1 MDREP
6 EMTKSDQITC
16 PKCGEEMFP
25 HLPCCQLVI
34 AQEPNQKK
42 IRKKMHQIA
51 TELEWLR
58 WLRKTAPPHER
69 VLEVLKSD
77 FERET
82 KKVCPE
88 NL

>member
-1 MDREP
+1 
-6 EMTKSDQITC
+6 
-16 PKCGEEMFP
+16 
-25 HLPCCQLVI
+25 
-34 AQEPNQKK
+34 
-42 IRKKMHQIA
+42 MHQIA

-58 WLRKTAPPHER
+58 WLRNNYVPHER